1 MEVTTDAFLAI
12 SQVPDSIITEEQIK
26 SCKYIGENNVLLDKK
41 YSDEKE
47 KLKSLTSISYD
58 ITEGLNFVISKSNLC
73 VFRFE
78 DVIFNLYPHIASMRR
93 KGMTIREIF

>member
-1 MEVTTDAFLAI
+1 M
-12 SQVPDSIITEEQIK
+12 
-26 SCKYIGENNVLLDKK
+26 LLDKK

-47 KLKSLTSISYD
+47 KLKSLASISYD

-93 KGMTIREIF
+93 KGMTIREIFQKNDPSKESFNAANQNNSNQ